1 MARALQLAA
10 LGRLSTFP
18 NPRVGAVVVA
28 GNGEVVGEGWH
39 QRAGEAHAEVFALR
53 AAGERARGADLYVT
67 LEPCSHHGRTP
78 PCADAVIAAGIRRVI
93 VAMQDPNPLVSG
105 RGLDRLRAAGITVET
120 GVMQAAACR
129 LNRGFVSRMERGR
142 PFVTL
147 KLGAS
152 LDGRT
157 AMASG
162 ESQWITSAEARADVH
177 RLRAEA
183 GAVLTSSETVLADD
197 PQLTVR
203 ELSGFGP
210 LSRLRERVVPQA
222 PGEGQPDMLSAA
234 SDPTLSPRL
243 RRDSLPQ
250 AGERTLVGRQPD
262 RIVLDSSARVPVGAK
277 VWNPGARRFWL
288 STRAPASV
296 PEGVELLTVSE
307 SESGHLDLAAA
318 LAVLGN
324 AAVNEVLV
332 ECGPRLA
339 GALLQA
345 NLVDELLIYLAPSLL
360 GSEARGLAAL
370 PGFDRLDQRLR
381 LRYTDVRQIGPDL
394 KITAVP
400 EGG

>member
-28 GNGEVVGEGWH
+28 ADGEVVGEGWH

-53 AAGERARGADLYVT
+53 EAGERARGADLYVT

-105 RGLDRLRAAGITVET
+105 RGLDRLLAAGVMVET
-120 GVMQAAACR
+120 GVMRAAALK

-142 PFVTL
+142 PLVTL

-162 ESQWITSAEARADVH
+162 ESQWITSAESRADVH

-203 ELSGFGP
+203 EFESAVP
-210 LSRLRERVVPQA
+210 LSRLRERVAPQA
-222 PGEGQPDMLSAA
+222 TGEG
-234 SDPTLSPRL
+234 SP
-243 RRDSLPQ
+243 
-250 AGERTLVGRQPD
+250 ARQPD
-262 RIVLDSSARVPVGAK
+262 RIVLDSSARVPANAK
-277 VWNPGARRFWL
+277 VWNAGARRFWV
-288 STRAPASV
+288 STREPAVV
-296 PEGVELLTVSE
+296 PEGVELLTVPANS
-307 SESGHLDLAAA
+307 SGKIELASA

-324 AAVNEVLV
+324 AAINEVLV

-345 NLVDELLIYLAPSLL
+345 KLVDELLLYLAPALL

-370 PGFDRLDQRLR
+370 PGFEKLDQRLR
-381 LRYTDVRQIGPDL
+381 LRYTDVRQIGADL

-400 EGG
+400 EES

>member
-18 NPRVGAVVVA
+18 NPRVGAVVVSPD
-28 GNGEVVGEGWH
+28 GEIAGEGWH

-78 PCADAVIAAGIRRVI
+78 PCADAVITAGVRRVI
-93 VAMQDPNPLVSG
+93 VAMRDPNPLVSG
-105 RGLDRLRAAGITVET
+105 RGLDRLRAAGIVVET
-120 GVMQAAACR
+120 GVMQAAALN

-157 AMASG
+157 ATASG
-162 ESQWITSAEARADVH
+162 ESQWITSSEARADVH

-203 ELSGFGP
+203 EFASAVP
-210 LSRLRERVVPQA
+210 LSRSRERVAPQA
-222 PGEGQPDMLSAA
+222 PGEGQPEKLGAH
-234 SDPTLSPRL
+234 SDSTLSPRL
-243 RRDSLPQ
+243 RRDPLPQ
-250 AGERTLVGRQPD
+250 AGEGTIFLRQPD
-262 RIVLDSSARVPVGAK
+262 RIVLDSSARVPANAK
-277 VWNPGARRFWL
+277 VWSSGARRFWV
-288 STRAPASV
+288 STRDSATA
-296 PEGVELLTVSE
+296 PEGVELLTVPADTD
-307 SESGHLDLAAA
+307 GRVDLPAAFAA
-318 LAVLGN
+318 LGT

-345 NLVDELLIYLAPSLL
+345 KLVDELLVYLAPSLL

-370 PGFDRLDQRLR
+370 PGLARLDQRLR

-400 EGG
+400 EEG

>member
-10 LGRLSTFP
+10 LGRLNTFP
-18 NPRVGAVVVA
+18 NPRVGAVVVKD
-28 GNGEVVGEGWH
+28 GEVVGEGWH

-53 AAGERARGADLYVT
+53 EAGERARGADLYVT

-105 RGLDRLRAAGITVET
+105 RGLDRLRAAGIVVET
-120 GVMQAAACR
+120 GAMQAAALK

-162 ESQWITSAEARADVH
+162 ESQWITSSEARADVH

-203 ELSGFGP
+203 ELISAVP
-210 LSRLRERVVPQA
+210 LSRLRERVAPQA
-222 PGEGQPDMLSAA
+222 TGEGQPEMLSAA
-234 SDPTLSPRL
+234 SEQTLSPRL
-243 RRDSLPQ
+243 RRDPLPQ
-250 AGERTLVGRQPD
+250 AGEGTSMPRQPD
-262 RIVLDSSARVPVGAK
+262 RIVFDSQARVSVSAK
-277 VWNPGARRFWL
+277 VWAPGARRFWV
-288 STRAPASV
+288 STREPASV
-296 PEGVELLTVSE
+296 PEGVELLTVPANS
-307 SESGHLDLAAA
+307 SGKIELASALAA
-318 LAVLGN
+318 VGN
-324 AAVNEVLV
+324 AAINEVLV

-345 NLVDELLIYLAPSLL
+345 KLVDELLIYLAPALL
-360 GSEARGLAAL
+360 GNEARGLAAL
-370 PGFDRLDQRLR
+370 PGLDKLDQKLR

-400 EGG
+400 EEG

>member
-28 GNGEVVGEGWH
+28 ADGEVVGEGWH
-39 QRAGEAHAEVFALR
+39 QRSGEAHAEVFALR

-105 RGLDRLRAAGITVET
+105 RGLDRLRAAGIVVET
-120 GVMQAAACR
+120 GVMQAAALK

-157 AMASG
+157 AMANG
-162 ESQWITSAEARADVH
+162 ESQWITSAEARAEVH

-203 ELSGFGP
+203 E
-210 LSRLRERVVPQA
+210 RVAPQA
-222 PGEGQPDMLSAA
+222 PGEGQSEMLSAA

-243 RRDSLPQ
+243 RRDPLPQ
-250 AGERTLVGRQPD
+250 AGEGTLLLRQPD
-262 RIVLDSSARVPVGAK
+262 RIVLDSSARVPAGAK
-277 VWNPGARRFWL
+277 VWNAGARRFWI
-288 STRAPASV
+288 STRETTAV
-296 PEGVELLTVSE
+296 PDGVELLTVPANG
-307 SESGHLDLAAA
+307 SGKIDLPAA
-318 LAVLGN
+318 LAALGT
-324 AAVNEVLV
+324 AAINEVLV

-345 NLVDELLIYLAPSLL
+345 RLVDELLIYLAPSLL

-370 PGFDRLDQRLR
+370 PGLTRLDQRLR

-400 EGG
+400 EEG